1 MKKVLTLGIMLIGMM
16 SFAQTG
22 FEVLGGIDM
31 KPNSLMGGLRY
42 QKEFYEVRLSGG
54 IGYQAP
60 LVDFFKGDIIADVQ
74 YRLDQEWSVG
84 GGLSVWTQDFGTVS
98 PLVVVTYRPSWS
110 FGKVFLNYSKYYANI
125 GVAIPLYF
133 R

>member
-1 MKKVLTLGIMLIGMM
+1 MKKVLTLGILLIGMM

-22 FEVLGGIDM
+22 FEVVGGVDM
-31 KPNSLMGGLRY
+31 KPNSLTGGLRY

-60 LVDFFKGDIIADVQ
+60 FVDFFKGDIIADVQ
-74 YRLDQEWSVG
+74 YRIDQEWSVG
-84 GGLSVWTQDFGTVS
+84 GGLSVWTQDFGLVS
-98 PLVVVTYRPSWS
+98 PLAVVTYRPRK
-110 FGKVFLNYSKYYANI
+110 FIGKVFLNYSKYYANI
-125 GVAIPLYF
+125 GVSIPINI